1 MIVCAGNS
9 ERGRDF
15 AARNAD
21 MMFTNIRADLSEVPG
36 STSALKDMAG
46 SYKRDIRVFSNIAVV
61 CRPTQREAEEY
72 FQYYAVENAD
82 HDAVENMIVGRGLVK
97 PGISEETLRAARM
110 RAAGGNGAKPIVGDP
125 DQVVAEMKRL
135 SECGISALAMGFA
148 NYLEHFP
155 YFRDEV
161 IPRLVHKGL
170 RAG

>member
-1 MIVCAGNS
+1 LIVCAGNS

-46 SYKRDIRVFSNIAVV
+46 SYKRDIRVFSNI
-61 CRPTQREAEEY
+61 
-72 FQYYAVENAD
+72 AVENAD